1 VTDLERAIRDVVIA
15 NRILANEGVVDAY
28 GHVSVRHPLDP
39 TRYLLSRS
47 LAPSLVERGDVI
59 EFDLEGKAVNGDA
72 RPPYLERFIH
82 GAIYEARP
90 DVQAVVHAHAE
101 AVLPYTISST
111 PLRPVVHMASFIGA
125 RLPVWDIR
133 DSFGDTNLLVVN
145 MAQGRDLAR
154 GLGSERV
161 VLMRGHGFTA
171 AGALAPRG
179 DPNVGLHAAQ
189 RAVLSEALRLGEVKA
204 LSRGEIEAHARCGP
218 TSPRCTGRG
227 NTGPCAPAAAISLP
241 AGPDRPD
248 RRQLVEPPGVLV
260 EDLALR
266 LDAQIFAGRQL
277 ADVVREVVVPVR
289 HVARVEHDVVAE
301 PSDHF
306 GHRLLVALRGEEE
319 LDPTGD
325 SRSASCG
332 TAGPR
337 LCAWTI
343 LRPCDPSRTAA
354 TSSRPP

>member
-171 AGALAPRG
+171 AGRSLAEVIRMSVYMPLNAR
-179 DPNVGLHAAQ
+179 
-189 RAVLSEALRLGEVKA
+189 VLSEALRLGEVKA
-204 LSRGEIEAHARCGP
+204 LSRGEIEAHASMRPDEPSMYRAWEYWAVRAGC
-218 TSPRCTGRG
+218 RDLLTGR
-227 NTGPCAPAAAISLP
+227 T
-241 AGPDRPD
+241 
-248 RRQLVEPPGVLV
+248 
-260 EDLALR
+260 
-266 LDAQIFAGRQL
+266 
-277 ADVVREVVVPVR
+277 
-289 HVARVEHDVVAE
+289 
-301 PSDHF
+301 
-306 GHRLLVALRGEEE
+306 
-319 LDPTGD
+319 
-325 SRSASCG
+325 
-332 TAGPR
+332 
-337 LCAWTI
+337 
-343 LRPCDPSRTAA
+343 
-354 TSSRPP
+354 